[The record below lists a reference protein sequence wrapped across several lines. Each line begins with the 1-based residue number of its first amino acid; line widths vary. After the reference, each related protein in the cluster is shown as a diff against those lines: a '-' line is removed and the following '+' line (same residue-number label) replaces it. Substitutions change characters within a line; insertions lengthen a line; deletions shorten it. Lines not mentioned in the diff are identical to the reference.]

1 MSENHNQLVRVLIFV
16 FIHGVSGGF
25 NVMMMMMIT
34 QITLKAFR
42 ACQVPVKYLVEV
54 VPVGMGLE

>member
-42 ACQVPVKYLVEV
+42 ACQVLVKYLVEV

>member
-1 MSENHNQLVRVLIFV
+1 MSENHNQLVWVLIFV